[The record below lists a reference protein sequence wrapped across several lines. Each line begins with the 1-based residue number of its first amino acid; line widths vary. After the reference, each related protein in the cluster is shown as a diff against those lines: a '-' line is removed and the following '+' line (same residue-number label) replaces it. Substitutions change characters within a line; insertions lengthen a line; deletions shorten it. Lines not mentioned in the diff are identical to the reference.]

1 MYQLFAGSNGDITQM
16 LVQRCLMVNVPE
28 SIIEPAYRI
37 LVSHKSFI

>member
-28 SIIEPAYRI
+28 SVIEPAYHI
-37 LVSHKSFI
+37 LVSHKSFT